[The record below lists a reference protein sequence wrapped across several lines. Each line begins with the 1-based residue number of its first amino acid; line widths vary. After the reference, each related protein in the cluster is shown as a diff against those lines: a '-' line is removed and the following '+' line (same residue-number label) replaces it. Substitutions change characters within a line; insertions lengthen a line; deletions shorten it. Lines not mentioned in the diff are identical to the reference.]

1 MKFLHLADLH
11 LGKRVNGFSM
21 LEDQAHILRQ
31 ILAILDDERLDGVL
45 IAGDVYDKSVPSVE
59 AVELLDGFLTEL
71 RARGVPV
78 LLISGN
84 HDSPERLAF
93 GGRVMDSCGI
103 HISPVYDGALAPVTL
118 HDEFGPV
125 HVWLLPFV
133 KPAHVRRWF
142 PDADIESYTDA
153 VAEAVAHMDI
163 DTAARNVLVTHQF
176 VTGGARSGSE
186 ELSVGGTDNV
196 DSGVFAPFDYV
207 ALGHLH
213 GAQNIG
219 RETIRYAGSPL
230 KYSFSEARQHKS
242 VTVVTLGEKGD
253 VQVRT
258 VALTPLRELREIR
271 GSYDELTAR
280 SFYEHTT
287 YRSDYLHLILTD
299 EQDVFDAMSRL
310 RTIYPYLM
318 TLDYDNAR
326 TRAAGGMSVPAETE
340 RRTPLE
346 LFEALYQ
353 RQNHRPMSEVQR
365 AYIAQLMEQIMEQI
379 MEVQG

>member
-31 ILAILDDERLDGVL
+31 ILAILDDEQPDGVL

-59 AVELLDGFLTEL
+59 AVELLDDFLTEL

-118 HDEFGPV
+118 QDAFGPV

-153 VAEAVAHMDI
+153 VAEAIAHMDI

-176 VTGGARSGSE
+176 VTGGTCSGSE

-213 GAQNIG
+213 GAQHIG

-353 RQNHRPMSEVQR
+353 RQNHQPMSEVQR
-365 AYIAQLMEQIMEQI
+365 EYIAQLMEQIME
-379 MEVQG
+379 VQG

>member
-31 ILAILDDERLDGVL
+31 ILAILDDEQPDGVL

-59 AVELLDGFLTEL
+59 AVGLLDGFLTEL

-118 HDEFGPV
+118 QDAFGPV

-153 VAEAVAHMDI
+153 MAEAIAHMDI

-213 GAQNIG
+213 GAQHIG

-346 LFEALYQ
+346 LFEALYK
-353 RQNHRPMSEVQR
+353 RQNHQPMSEVQR
-365 AYIAQLMEQIMEQI
+365 AYIAQLMEQIME
-379 MEVQG
+379 VQG

>member
-31 ILAILDDERLDGVL
+31 ILAILDDEQPDGVL

-118 HDEFGPV
+118 QDAFGPV

-213 GAQNIG
+213 GAQHIG

-346 LFEALYQ
+346 LFEALYT
-353 RQNHRPMSEVQR
+353 RQNHQPMSEVQR
-365 AYIAQLMEQIMEQI
+365 AYIAQLMEQIME
-379 MEVQG
+379 VQG

>member
-31 ILAILDDERLDGVL
+31 ILAILDDEQPDGVL

-176 VTGGARSGSE
+176 VTGGTRSGSE

-213 GAQNIG
+213 GAQHIG

-258 VALTPLRELREIR
+258 AALTPLRELREIR

-346 LFEALYQ
+346 LFEALYT

-365 AYIAQLMEQIMEQI
+365 AYIAQLMEQIME
-379 MEVQG
+379 VQG

>member
-31 ILAILDDERLDGVL
+31 ILAILDDEQPDGVL

-59 AVELLDGFLTEL
+59 AVGLLDGFLTEL

-103 HISPVYDGALAPVTL
+103 HISPVYNGALAPVTL
-118 HDEFGPV
+118 QDAFGPV

-153 VAEAVAHMDI
+153 VAEAVARMDI

-176 VTGGARSGSE
+176 VTGGTRSGSE

-213 GAQNIG
+213 GAQHIG

-258 VALTPLRELREIR
+258 AALTPLRELREIR

-346 LFEALYQ
+346 LFEALYT
-353 RQNHRPMSEVQR
+353 RQNHQPMSEVQR
-365 AYIAQLMEQIMEQI
+365 EYIAQLMEQIME
-379 MEVQG
+379 VQG

>member
-31 ILAILDDERLDGVL
+31 ILAILDDEQPDGVL

-59 AVELLDGFLTEL
+59 AVGLLDGFLTEL

-213 GAQNIG
+213 GAQHIG

-346 LFEALYQ
+346 LFEALYT
-353 RQNHRPMSEVQR
+353 RQNHQPMSEVQR
-365 AYIAQLMEQIMEQI
+365 EYIAQLMEQIME
-379 MEVQG
+379 VQG

>member
-31 ILAILDDERLDGVL
+31 ILAILDDEQPDGVL

-59 AVELLDGFLTEL
+59 AVELLDDFLTEL

-118 HDEFGPV
+118 QDAFGPV

-153 VAEAVAHMDI
+153 VAEAIAHMDI

-176 VTGGARSGSE
+176 VTGGTRSGSE

-213 GAQNIG
+213 GAQHIG

-326 TRAAGGMSVPAETE
+326 TRAAGGMSVPAEAE

-353 RQNHRPMSEVQR
+353 RQNHQPISEVQR
-365 AYIAQLMEQIMEQI
+365 AYIAQLMEQIME
-379 MEVQG
+379 VQR

>member
-31 ILAILDDERLDGVL
+31 ILAILDDEQPDGVL

-71 RARGVPV
+71 RTRGVPV

-103 HISPVYDGALAPVTL
+103 HISPVYNGALAPVTL

-142 PDADIESYTDA
+142 LDADIESYTDA

-163 DTAARNVLVTHQF
+163 GTAARNVLVTHQF
-176 VTGGARSGSE
+176 VTGGTRSGSE

-213 GAQNIG
+213 GAQHIG

-365 AYIAQLMEQIMEQI
+365 EYIAQLMEQIME
-379 MEVQG
+379 VQG

>member
-31 ILAILDDERLDGVL
+31 ILAILDDEQPDGVL

-59 AVELLDGFLTEL
+59 AVGLLDGFLTEL

-118 HDEFGPV
+118 QDAFGPV

-153 VAEAVAHMDI
+153 MAEAVAHMDI

-176 VTGGARSGSE
+176 VTGGTRSGSE

-213 GAQNIG
+213 GAQHIG
-219 RETIRYAGSPL
+219 RETIRYAGSTL

-326 TRAAGGMSVPAETE
+326 TRAAGGMSVPAGME

-365 AYIAQLMEQIMEQI
+365 AYIVQLMEQI

>member
-31 ILAILDDERLDGVL
+31 ILAILDDEQPDGVL

-59 AVELLDGFLTEL
+59 AVGLLDGFLTEL

-118 HDEFGPV
+118 QDAFGPV

-153 VAEAVAHMDI
+153 MAEAVAHMDI

-176 VTGGARSGSE
+176 VTGGTRSGSE

-213 GAQNIG
+213 GAQHIG

-326 TRAAGGMSVPAETE
+326 TRAAGGMSVPAGME

-365 AYIAQLMEQIMEQI
+365 AYIAQLMEQIME
-379 MEVQG
+379 VQG

>member
-31 ILAILDDERLDGVL
+31 ILAILDDEQPDGVL
-45 IAGDVYDKSVPSVE
+45 IAGDVYDKSVPPVE

-118 HDEFGPV
+118 QDAFGPV

-153 VAEAVAHMDI
+153 MAEAVAHMDI

-176 VTGGARSGSE
+176 VTGGTRSGSE
-186 ELSVGGTDNV
+186 ELSVGGTDTV

-213 GAQNIG
+213 GAQHIG

-242 VTVVTLGEKGD
+242 VTVVTLGKKGD

-353 RQNHRPMSEVQR
+353 RQNHQPMSEVQR
-365 AYIAQLMEQIMEQI
+365 EYIAQLMEQIME
-379 MEVQG
+379 VQG

>member
-31 ILAILDDERLDGVL
+31 ILAILDDEQPDGVL

-118 HDEFGPV
+118 QDAFGPV

-142 PDADIESYTDA
+142 PDADIESYTDTM
-153 VAEAVAHMDI
+153 AEAVAHMDI

-213 GAQNIG
+213 GAQHIG

-365 AYIAQLMEQIMEQI
+365 AYIAQLMEQIME
-379 MEVQG
+379 VQG

>member
-31 ILAILDDERLDGVL
+31 ILAILDGEQPDGVL

-59 AVELLDGFLTEL
+59 AVGLLDGFLTEL

-176 VTGGARSGSE
+176 VTGGTRSGSE

-213 GAQNIG
+213 GAQHIG
-219 RETIRYAGSPL
+219 REMIRYAGSPL

-258 VALTPLRELREIR
+258 AALTPLRELREIR

-365 AYIAQLMEQIMEQI
+365 EYIAQLMEQIME
-379 MEVQG
+379 VQG

>member
-31 ILAILDDERLDGVL
+31 ILAILDDERPDGVL

-59 AVELLDGFLTEL
+59 AVGLLDGFLTEL
-71 RARGVPV
+71 RTRGVPV

-118 HDEFGPV
+118 QDAFGPV

-133 KPAHVRRWF
+133 KPAHMRRWF

-213 GAQNIG
+213 GAQHIG

-287 YRSDYLHLILTD
+287 YRSNYLHLILTD

-365 AYIAQLMEQIMEQI
+365 AYIAQLMEQIME
-379 MEVQG
+379 VQG

>member
-31 ILAILDDERLDGVL
+31 ILAILDDEQPDGVL

-118 HDEFGPV
+118 QDAFGPV

-153 VAEAVAHMDI
+153 MAEAVAHMDI

-176 VTGGARSGSE
+176 VTGGTRSGSE

-213 GAQNIG
+213 GAQHIG

-346 LFEALYQ
+346 LFEALYT

-365 AYIAQLMEQIMEQI
+365 AYIAQLMEQIME
-379 MEVQG
+379 VQG

>member
-31 ILAILDDERLDGVL
+31 ILAILDDEQPDGVL

-59 AVELLDGFLTEL
+59 AVGLLDGFLTEL

-118 HDEFGPV
+118 QDAFGPV

-142 PDADIESYTDA
+142 PDADIGSYTDA
-153 VAEAVAHMDI
+153 MAEAVAHMDI

-176 VTGGARSGSE
+176 VTGGTRSGSE

-213 GAQNIG
+213 GAQHIG

-258 VALTPLRELREIR
+258 AALTPLRELREIR

-353 RQNHRPMSEVQR
+353 RQNHQPMSEVQR
-365 AYIAQLMEQIMEQI
+365 AYIAQLMEQIME
-379 MEVQG
+379 VQG

>member
-31 ILAILDDERLDGVL
+31 ILAILDDERPDGVL

-71 RARGVPV
+71 RTRGVPV

-118 HDEFGPV
+118 QDAFGPV

-153 VAEAVAHMDI
+153 MAEAVAHMDI

-213 GAQNIG
+213 GAQHIG

-353 RQNHRPMSEVQR
+353 RQNHQPMSEVQR
-365 AYIAQLMEQIMEQI
+365 AYIAQLMEQIME
-379 MEVQG
+379 VQG

>member
-21 LEDQAHILRQ
+21 LEDQTHILRQ
-31 ILAILDDERLDGVL
+31 ILAILDDEQPDGVL

-93 GGRVMDSCGI
+93 GGRVMDSCSI
-103 HISPVYDGALAPVTL
+103 HISPVYDGALTPVTL
-118 HDEFGPV
+118 QDAFGPV

-153 VAEAVAHMDI
+153 MAEAVAHMDI

-176 VTGGARSGSE
+176 VTGGTRSGSE

-213 GAQNIG
+213 GAQHIG

-353 RQNHRPMSEVQR
+353 RQNHQPMSEVQR
-365 AYIAQLMEQIMEQI
+365 AYIAQLMEQIME
-379 MEVQG
+379 VQG

>member
-31 ILAILDDERLDGVL
+31 ILAILDDEQPDGVL

-153 VAEAVAHMDI
+153 MAEAVAHMDI

-213 GAQNIG
+213 GAQHIG
-219 RETIRYAGSPL
+219 RETIRYSGSPL

-253 VQVRT
+253 VQVHT

-353 RQNHRPMSEVQR
+353 RQNHQPMSEVQR
-365 AYIAQLMEQIMEQI
+365 AYIAQLMEQIME
-379 MEVQG
+379 VQG

>member
-21 LEDQAHILRQ
+21 LEDQAHVLRQ
-31 ILAILDDERLDGVL
+31 ILAILDDEQPDGVL

-59 AVELLDGFLTEL
+59 AVGLLDGFLTEL

-153 VAEAVAHMDI
+153 MAEAVAHMDI

-176 VTGGARSGSE
+176 VTGGTRSGSE

-213 GAQNIG
+213 GAQHIG
-219 RETIRYAGSPL
+219 CETIRYAGSPL

-242 VTVVTLGEKGD
+242 VTVVTLGKKGD

-353 RQNHRPMSEVQR
+353 RQNHQPMSEVQR
-365 AYIAQLMEQIMEQI
+365 AYIAQLMEQIME
-379 MEVQG
+379 VQG

>member
-31 ILAILDDERLDGVL
+31 ILAILDDEQPDGVL

-59 AVELLDGFLTEL
+59 AVGLLDGFLTEL

-118 HDEFGPV
+118 HDAFGPV

-176 VTGGARSGSE
+176 VTGGTRSGSE

-213 GAQNIG
+213 GAQHIG

-346 LFEALYQ
+346 LFEALYL

-365 AYIAQLMEQIMEQI
+365 AYIAQLMEQIME
-379 MEVQG
+379 VQG

>member
-31 ILAILDDERLDGVL
+31 ILAILDDEQPDGVL

-59 AVELLDGFLTEL
+59 AVGLLDGFLTEL
-71 RARGVPV
+71 RARGIPV

-213 GAQNIG
+213 GAQHIG

-346 LFEALYQ
+346 LFEALYA

-365 AYIAQLMEQIMEQI
+365 AYIAQLMEQIME
-379 MEVQG
+379 VQG

>member
-31 ILAILDDERLDGVL
+31 ILAILDDEQPDGVL

-59 AVELLDGFLTEL
+59 AVGLLDGFLTEL

-103 HISPVYDGALAPVTL
+103 HISPVYNGALAPVTL

-176 VTGGARSGSE
+176 VTGGTRSGSE

-213 GAQNIG
+213 GAQHIG

-365 AYIAQLMEQIMEQI
+365 AYIARLMEQI

>member
-31 ILAILDDERLDGVL
+31 ILAILDGEQPDGVL

-59 AVELLDGFLTEL
+59 AVGLLDGFLTEL
-71 RARGVPV
+71 RTRGVPV

-118 HDEFGPV
+118 QDAFGPV

-153 VAEAVAHMDI
+153 MAEAVAHMDI

-176 VTGGARSGSE
+176 VTGGTRSGSE

-213 GAQNIG
+213 GAQHIG

-271 GSYDELTAR
+271 GSYNELTAR

-340 RRTPLE
+340 RRTPPE

-365 AYIAQLMEQIMEQI
+365 AYIAQLMEQIME
-379 MEVQG
+379 VQG

>member
-31 ILAILDDERLDGVL
+31 ILAILDDEQPEGVL

-59 AVELLDGFLTEL
+59 AVGLLDGFLTEL

-118 HDEFGPV
+118 HDAFGPV

-142 PDADIESYTDA
+142 PDTDIESYTDA

-176 VTGGARSGSE
+176 VTGGTRSGSE

-213 GAQNIG
+213 GAQHIG

-365 AYIAQLMEQIMEQI
+365 AYIAQLMEQIME
-379 MEVQG
+379 VQG

>member
-31 ILAILDDERLDGVL
+31 ILAILDDEQPDGVL

-59 AVELLDGFLTEL
+59 AVGLLDGFLTEL

-153 VAEAVAHMDI
+153 MAEAVAHMDI

-176 VTGGARSGSE
+176 VTGGTRSGSE

-213 GAQNIG
+213 GAQHIG

-346 LFEALYQ
+346 LFEALYL
-353 RQNHRPMSEVQR
+353 RQNHQPMSEVQR
-365 AYIAQLMEQIMEQI
+365 AYIAQLMEQIME
-379 MEVQG
+379 VQG

>member
-31 ILAILDDERLDGVL
+31 ILAILDDEQPDGVL

-59 AVELLDGFLTEL
+59 AVGLLDGFLTEL

-153 VAEAVAHMDI
+153 MAEAVAHMDI

-213 GAQNIG
+213 GAQHIG

-326 TRAAGGMSVPAETE
+326 TRAAGGMSVPAEME

-346 LFEALYQ
+346 LFEALYK
-353 RQNHRPMSEVQR
+353 RQNHQPMSEVQR
-365 AYIAQLMEQIMEQI
+365 AYIAQLMEQIME
-379 MEVQG
+379 VQG

>member
-1 MKFLHLADLH
+1 MRFLHLSDLH
-11 LGKRVNGFSM
+11 LGKRVCEFSM
-21 LEDQAHILRQ
+21 LEDQRYILEE
-31 ILAILDDERLDGVL
+31 ILTLLDETPVDGVL
-45 IAGDVYDKSVPSVE
+45 LAGDLYDKPVPPAE
-59 AVELLDGFLTEL
+59 AVRLLDWFLTQL
-71 RARGVPV
+71 AARKLPV
-78 LLISGN
+78 FAISGN

-118 HDEFGPV
+118 QDAFGPV

-153 VAEAVAHMDI
+153 MAEAVAHMDI

-176 VTGGARSGSE
+176 VTGGTRSGAE

-213 GAQNIG
+213 GAQHIG

-299 EQDVFDAMSRL
+299 EQDVFDAISRL

-365 AYIAQLMEQIMEQI
+365 AYIAQLMEQIME
-379 MEVQG
+379 VQG

>member
-31 ILAILDDERLDGVL
+31 ILAILDDEQPDGVL

-71 RARGVPV
+71 RTRGVPV

-118 HDEFGPV
+118 QDAFGPV

-213 GAQNIG
+213 GAQHIG

-271 GSYDELTAR
+271 GSNDELTAR

-353 RQNHRPMSEVQR
+353 RQNHQPMSDVQR
-365 AYIAQLMEQIMEQI
+365 AYIAQLMEQIME
-379 MEVQG
+379 VQG

>member
-31 ILAILDDERLDGVL
+31 ILAILDNEQPDGVL

-71 RARGVPV
+71 RTRGVPV

-196 DSGVFAPFDYV
+196 DSDVFAPFDYV

-213 GAQNIG
+213 GAQHIG
-219 RETIRYAGSPL
+219 RETVRYAGSPL

-365 AYIAQLMEQIMEQI
+365 AYIAQLMEQIME
-379 MEVQG
+379 VQG

>member
-31 ILAILDDERLDGVL
+31 ILAILDDEQPDGVL

-142 PDADIESYTDA
+142 LDADIESYTDA

-176 VTGGARSGSE
+176 VTGGTRSGSE

-213 GAQNIG
+213 GAQHIG
-219 RETIRYAGSPL
+219 SETIRYAGSPL

-365 AYIAQLMEQIMEQI
+365 AYIAQLMEQIME
-379 MEVQG
+379 VQG

>member
-31 ILAILDDERLDGVL
+31 ILAILDDEQPDGVL

-59 AVELLDGFLTEL
+59 AVELLDDFLTEL

-118 HDEFGPV
+118 QDAFGPV

-176 VTGGARSGSE
+176 VTGGTRSGSE

-196 DSGVFAPFDYV
+196 DSGIFAPFDYV

-213 GAQNIG
+213 GAQHIG

-353 RQNHRPMSEVQR
+353 RQNHQPMSEVQR
-365 AYIAQLMEQIMEQI
+365 AYIAQLMEQIME
-379 MEVQG
+379 VQG

>member
-31 ILAILDDERLDGVL
+31 ILAILDDEQPDGVL

-118 HDEFGPV
+118 QDAFGPV

-153 VAEAVAHMDI
+153 MAEAVAHMDI

-176 VTGGARSGSE
+176 VTGGTRSGSE

-213 GAQNIG
+213 GAQHIG

-365 AYIAQLMEQIMEQI
+365 AYIAQLMEQIME
-379 MEVQG
+379 VQG

>member
-31 ILAILDDERLDGVL
+31 ILAILDDEQPDGVL

-118 HDEFGPV
+118 HDAFGPV

-176 VTGGARSGSE
+176 VTGGTRSGSE

-213 GAQNIG
+213 GAQHIG

-258 VALTPLRELREIR
+258 AALTPLRELREIR

-326 TRAAGGMSVPAETE
+326 TRAAGGMSAPAETE
-340 RRTPLE
+340 RRTPSE

-365 AYIAQLMEQIMEQI
+365 AYIAQLMEQIME
-379 MEVQG
+379 VQG

>member
-31 ILAILDDERLDGVL
+31 ILAILDDEQPDGVL

-59 AVELLDGFLTEL
+59 AVGLLDGFLTEL
-71 RARGVPV
+71 RTRGVPV

-103 HISPVYDGALAPVTL
+103 HISPVYDGALAAVTL
-118 HDEFGPV
+118 HDTFGPV

-196 DSGVFAPFDYV
+196 DSDVFAPFDYV

-213 GAQNIG
+213 GAQHIG

-365 AYIAQLMEQIMEQI
+365 AYIAQLMEQIME
-379 MEVQG
+379 VQG

>member
-31 ILAILDDERLDGVL
+31 ILAILDDEQPDGVL

-118 HDEFGPV
+118 QDAFGPV

-176 VTGGARSGSE
+176 VTGGTRSGSE

-196 DSGVFAPFDYV
+196 DSSVFAPFDYV

-213 GAQNIG
+213 GAQHIG

-346 LFEALYQ
+346 LFEALYT
-353 RQNHRPMSEVQR
+353 RQNHQPMSEVQR
-365 AYIAQLMEQIMEQI
+365 AYIAQLMEQIME
-379 MEVQG
+379 VQG

>member
-31 ILAILDDERLDGVL
+31 ILAILDDEQPDGVL

-118 HDEFGPV
+118 QDAFGPV

-258 VALTPLRELREIR
+258 VPLTPLRELREIR

-326 TRAAGGMSVPAETE
+326 TRAAGGMSAPAETE

-346 LFEALYQ
+346 LFEALYK
-353 RQNHRPMSEVQR
+353 RQNHQPMSEVQR
-365 AYIAQLMEQIMEQI
+365 AYIAQLMEQIME
-379 MEVQG
+379 VQG

>member
-31 ILAILDDERLDGVL
+31 ILAILDDEQPDGVL

-59 AVELLDGFLTEL
+59 AVGLLDGFLTEL

-118 HDEFGPV
+118 QDAFGPV

-153 VAEAVAHMDI
+153 MAEAVAHMDI

-176 VTGGARSGSE
+176 VTGGTCSGSE

-213 GAQNIG
+213 GAQHIG

-326 TRAAGGMSVPAETE
+326 TRAAGGMSVPAEAE

-353 RQNHRPMSEVQR
+353 RQNHQPMSEVQR
-365 AYIAQLMEQIMEQI
+365 AYIAQLMEQIME
-379 MEVQG
+379 VQG

>member
-31 ILAILDDERLDGVL
+31 ILAILDDEQPDGVL
-45 IAGDVYDKSVPSVE
+45 IAGDVYDKSVPPVE

-71 RARGVPV
+71 CARGVQV

-103 HISPVYDGALAPVTL
+103 HISPVYDGAVAPVTL
-118 HDEFGPV
+118 HDELGPV

-153 VAEAVAHMDI
+153 IAEAVAHMDI

-196 DSGVFAPFDYV
+196 DSSVFAPFDYV

-213 GAQNIG
+213 GAQHIG
-219 RETIRYAGSPL
+219 RETIRYSGSPL

-258 VALTPLRELREIR
+258 AALTPLRELREIR

-353 RQNHRPMSEVQR
+353 RQNHQPMSEVQR
-365 AYIAQLMEQIMEQI
+365 EYIAQLMEQIME
-379 MEVQG
+379 VQG